1 MPGPSIRTY
10 DKKTHKKC
18 IKCRRWL
25 LRANIE
31 DESGEVVAKRR
42 FGLNEDSSDGL
53 QSICYSCKN
62 ISNTRARSKNATQRI
77 RHHTG
82 TRCLTQLGKSAPS
95 QFVLCMED
103 YLGYKIVALVK
114 ALGKD
119 LKEREGPKRK
129 LRDALNEGYHIDHII
144 PLSTFPVIMSAEMAR
159 NLGEGAKEGDVDW
172 TAFRDC
178 WAITNLRAIPAEE
191 NLAKGAK
198 HETQASEVEDAN
210 EEGST
215 EASAIAD
222 VSP

>member
-1 MPGPSIRTY
+1 MSGPSIRTY
-10 DKKTHKKC
+10 DKRTHKKC

-31 DESGEVVAKRR
+31 DDSGEVVEKRR

-82 TRCLTQLGKSAPS
+82 TRCLTQLGKNAPL
-95 QFVLCMED
+95 QFVTCMED
-103 YLGYKIVALVK
+103 YLGYKITTLVK

-119 LKEREGPKRK
+119 LKSREGPKRK
-129 LRDALNEGYHIDHII
+129 LRDALNEGYHIDHIV
-144 PLSTFPVIMSAEMAR
+144 PLSSFPVV
-159 NLGEGAKEGDVDW
+159 GDDGVVDW
-172 TAFRDC
+172 DVFRKC
-178 WAITNLRAIPAEE
+178 WDIRNLRAIPAEE